1 MYLVRGVM
9 EPANTNCKHF
19 CCFTH
24 LHLGTCRPTA
34 SPTFGNYRA
43 MFTMFTSHVIPLGG
57 WLVYG
62 EPICACKELSMA
74 ISSGCV
80 LYSLIENWLS
90 IQIKYGAEHEFNGH
104 NQFVIQTAQNGHGGE
119 NRAVALYGK
128 LELFYHKNITSM
140 HIWVCISAIEQ
151 LAGSRTLKWDIS
163 HFGASKS
170 VPFEI

>member
-104 NQFVIQTAQNGHGGE
+104 NQFVIQTAQNGRAGGWE
-119 NRAVALYGK
+119 QGGCLVWEAGTFLSQKHHIHAYMSVYFGDRTACGK
-128 LELFYHKNITSM
+128 QDPKMGYF
-140 HIWVCISAIEQ
+140 
-151 LAGSRTLKWDIS
+151 
-163 HFGASKS
+163 
-170 VPFEI
+170 PFRGI